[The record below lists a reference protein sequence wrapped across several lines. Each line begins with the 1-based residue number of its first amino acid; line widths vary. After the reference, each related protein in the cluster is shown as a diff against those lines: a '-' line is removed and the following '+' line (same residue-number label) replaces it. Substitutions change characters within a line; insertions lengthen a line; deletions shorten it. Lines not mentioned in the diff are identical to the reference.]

1 MKIRLME
8 PSDVPEVVEIERL
21 SFSTPWSELSFY
33 KEIYNPRSL
42 CLVAET
48 EEGISG
54 YICMS
59 RVIDECH
66 ILNLAVHPLKR
77 RQGIA
82 TMLLKAALDSEYA
95 DLCRY
100 IYLEV
105 RASNRAARRLYEKFG
120 FRTVGIRRNYYLNP
134 VEDAIIMMLEPS
146 RIGGESN
153 S

>member
-1 MKIRLME
+1 
-8 PSDVPEVVEIERL
+8 
-21 SFSTPWSELSFY
+21 
-33 KEIYNPRSL
+33 
-42 CLVAET
+42 
-48 EEGISG
+48 
-54 YICMS
+54 
-59 RVIDECH
+59 
-66 ILNLAVHPLKR
+66 
-77 RQGIA
+77 
-82 TMLLKAALDSEYA
+82 MLLKAALDSEYA